1 MIQNEDC
8 LHSAQHENIDQ
19 YSSVHQ
25 APMVYAFCI
34 ICIIII
40 IIIIHQCM
48 QYSIDLV
55 QTINDEKISTMIHR
69 FVQCRIVC
77 IDVSV
82 HVGFAQN
89 FVIHQLSCTI
99 ISMKLS
105 HTCFLPNTIDDKY
118 FVFSE
123 NKEANGERRQRM
135 FHQHIIYQSKPQ
147 CLKSD
152 QIFPD
157 GRYMKKNFLSTSDS
171 TY

>member
-25 APMVYAFCI
+25 AQMVYAFCI
-34 ICIIII
+34 ICIII

-118 FVFSE
+118 FQYSQ
-123 NKEANGERRQRM
+123 KTKRQMEKDDREC
-135 FHQHIIYQSKPQ
+135 FI
-147 CLKSD
+147 
-152 QIFPD
+152 
-157 GRYMKKNFLSTSDS
+157 ST
-171 TY
+171 

>member
-48 QYSIDLV
+48 QYSIDLA

-77 IDVSV
+77 IYVSV

-105 HTCFLPNTIDDKY
+105 HTCFLPNTIDGKDFQYSQKT
-118 FVFSE
+118 
-123 NKEANGERRQRM
+123 KRQMEKDDREC
-135 FHQHIIYQSKPQ
+135 FI
-147 CLKSD
+147 
-152 QIFPD
+152 
-157 GRYMKKNFLSTSDS
+157 ST
-171 TY
+171 

>member
-25 APMVYAFCI
+25 AQMVYAFCI
-34 ICIIII
+34 ICIII

-77 IDVSV
+77 IYVSV

-118 FVFSE
+118 FQYSQ
-123 NKEANGERRQRM
+123 KTKRQMEKDDREC
-135 FHQHIIYQSKPQ
+135 FI
-147 CLKSD
+147 
-152 QIFPD
+152 
-157 GRYMKKNFLSTSDS
+157 ST
-171 TY
+171 